1 MAKIYRL
8 SDRIKLKVD
17 DLEVTIGPLSIH
29 QKAAVEGVA
38 SSSSLIKASIEAMKY
53 AIKDIKGLTDKDGKP
68 YSLQRDEAGDLTEDT
83 LNDLFNLENSYK
95 LVAISLNLVNSIP
108 DEFIDV
114 NTGKPLEGVEFVVD
128 GDKKGKKKKV
138 ASGTSARS

>member
-8 SDRIKLKVD
+8 SDRIKLNVD

-29 QKAAVEGVA
+29 QKACVEEVA
-38 SSSSLIKASIEAMKY
+38 ASSSLIKASIEAMKY
-53 AIKDIKGLTDKDGKP
+53 AIKDIKGLSDKDGNE
-68 YSLQRDEAGDLTEDT
+68 YELQRDENGDLSEET

-114 NTGKPLEGVEFVVD
+114 NTGQPLEGVEFVIE
-128 GDKKGKKKKV
+128 GEKKGKKK
-138 ASGTSARS
+138 

>member
-1 MAKIYRL
+1 MAKIYRM

-29 QKAAVEGVA
+29 QKASVEEIA
-38 SSSSLIKASIEAMKY
+38 SSASLIKASLEAMKY
-53 AIKDIKGLTDKDGKP
+53 AIKDIKGLEDKDGKE
-68 YSLQRDEAGDLTEDT
+68 YKIERDEEGYLTEDA
-83 LNDLFNLENSYK
+83 LNDIFNLENSYK

-114 NTGKPLEGVEFVVD
+114 NTGKPIEGVEFVID
-128 GDKKGKKKKV
+128 EGKKGKKKKV
-138 ASGTSARS
+138 VSGS